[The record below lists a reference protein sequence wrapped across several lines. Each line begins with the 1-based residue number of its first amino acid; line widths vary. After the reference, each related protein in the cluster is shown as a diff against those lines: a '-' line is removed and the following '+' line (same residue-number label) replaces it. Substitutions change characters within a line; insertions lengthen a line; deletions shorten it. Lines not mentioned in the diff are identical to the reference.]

1 MRIAVAGAGSVGKTL
16 GRALE
21 ANGYDIAY
29 RVLDPAKTTLRN
41 ATSIGAALAGAAVAI
56 LAVPW
61 PAGESLVSD
70 SALVMARR
78 DAANRNETPRV
89 RMMHPH
95 PQKRSSHGYPG

>member
-1 MRIAVAGAGSVGKTL
+1 MRIAVAGAGSVGRL
-16 GRALE
+16 SAGRWRG
-21 ANGYDIAY
+21 GYDIAY
-29 RVLDPAKTTLRN
+29 RVRDPAKTTLRN

-56 LAVPW
+56 LAVPS
-61 PAGESLVSD
+61 AGESLVSD

-95 PQKRSSHGYPG
+95 PQEAE